1 MMSLRTEQQTEKQ
14 EGLKRLREEE
24 GECERV
30 LRGRHSV
37 VRVLNGKVVKAFPPS
52 LTLNFWKEVKYL
64 LTLQP
69 FGFVPKIY
77 RFDPENLEIEMEI
90 IKGVSIAELLEAGS
104 REEVLEVLEKCMDIC
119 FKLDKMGIQKCEMN
133 HPDKH
138 IIVSHSR
145 SELRP
150 IFIDFERAYDTK
162 HPKNVTQFAVYI
174 ANRVEFLNLRENLTS
189 FIELFREYKRKY
201 SYDAYISIKKKIFGV
216 RER

>member
-1 MMSLRTEQQTEKQ
+1 
-14 EGLKRLREEE
+14 
-24 GECERV
+24 
-30 LRGRHSV
+30 
-37 VRVLNGKVVKAFPPS
+37 
-52 LTLNFWKEVKYL
+52 
-64 LTLQP
+64 
-69 FGFVPKIY
+69 
-77 RFDPENLEIEMEI
+77 
-90 IKGVSIAELLEAGS
+90 
-104 REEVLEVLEKCMDIC
+104 MDVC

-138 IIVSHSR
+138 IIVSC

-174 ANRVEFLNLRENLTS
+174 ANRVEFLNLRENLAN

>member
-1 MMSLRTEQQTEKQ
+1 MIPPRTEQQTEKQ
-14 EGLKRLREEE
+14 ERRQRERLC
-24 GECERV
+24 ECESV

-37 VRVLNGKVVKAFPPS
+37 VRVLNGKVVKMFPPS

-69 FGFVPKIY
+69 LGFVPKIY
-77 RFDPENLEIEMEI
+77 RFDPENLEIEIEI
-90 IKGVSIAELLEAGS
+90 IKGVSIAELLEVGS

-174 ANRVEFLNLRENLTS
+174 ANRVEFLNLRENLTN

-201 SYDAYISIKKKIFGV
+201 SYDAYISIKRKIFGV

>member
-1 MMSLRTEQQTEKQ
+1 MIPPRTEQQTEKQ
-14 EGLKRLREEE
+14 ERRQRE
-24 GECERV
+24 GRCECESV

-37 VRVLNGKVVKAFPPS
+37 VRVQNGKVVKVFPPS

-90 IKGVSIAELLEAGS
+90 IKGVSIAELLEVGS

-174 ANRVEFLNLRENLTS
+174 ANRVEFLNLRENLMN

-201 SYDAYISIKKKIFGV
+201 SYDAYISIKKKIFGMKG
-216 RER
+216 R